1 MVLSVGF
8 LVYMTVVIQVVVDLY
23 NEPDGSQDRSSL
35 CDKCMMVKD
44 YWCRAKVMMKLLQL
58 FSQVNPILT
67 AVVNRFSGMNQLLIN
82 YFFVI
87 LQCNNLFTSHRTHLT
102 KLMWK

>member
-35 CDKCMMVKD
+35 CDSQGLLV
-44 YWCRAKVMMKLLQL
+44 APELMMKLLQL